1 MKTRRSISW
10 LAVLSTLTAIMIA
23 CSATNSWAGTVGQSD
38 SQVKISVQ
46 YKLIKSGIMNGNNV
60 DVAVAN
66 KKITL
71 AGTVPTIYDIARAK
85 KIAENVEKNFEVINN
100 LTVLAPAVP
109 DSVVSK
115 EVMHQI
121 ETHTFYT
128 AFDWVTT
135 NVHHGVVTLNGWV
148 DAPWYIKQ
156 YQDQANRVVGVKRV
170 VNNLKTA
177 IGSVGLKYRAYRLI
191 YSDPFYQPY
200 ALEIN
205 PPIHIIVNGPDLIL
219 EGNVQTSGERGYL
232 SDLMLFHTNAPNVVD
247 NIQVASD

>member
-1 MKTRRSISW
+1 MKTNRIISW
-10 LAVLSTLTAIMIA
+10 IISFSILAALTVAA
-23 CSATNSWAGTVGQSD
+23 FPTSSYAQAGAKSNK
-38 SQVKISVQ
+38 KIEVFVQ
-46 YKLIKSGIMNGNNV
+46 YKLIKSGMMKKSNIG
-60 DVAVAN
+60 VAVSN
-66 KKITL
+66 RTITL
-71 AGTVPTIYDIARAK
+71 TGTVPTLYDISRAK
-85 KIAENVEKNFEVINN
+85 KIAHSVANHFNVVDN
-100 LTVLAPAVP
+100 LTVSAPSV
-109 DSVVSK
+109 SNKVVSQ
-115 EVMHQI
+115 EVMHRI

-135 NVHHGVVTLNGWV
+135 SVHQGVVTLNGWV
-148 DAPWYIKQ
+148 NAPWYVKQ
-156 YQDQANRVVGVKRV
+156 YQDQADRVAGVKRV

-177 IGSVGLKYRAYRLI
+177 IGSDWLKYRAYALI